1 MILID
6 TSIWIDFLQDKKNA
20 QTAKLN
26 EILELKMPF
35 GITGQI
41 YQEVLQGASSEKD
54 FNTLK
59 EYFETF
65 RIYAPSHEKNSYSK
79 AAEIFF
85 LCQRKGITIRSSA
98 DCLIAQIARE
108 HGLKVFHN
116 DKDFDNIAKIIKD
129 LEIF

>member
-6 TSIWIDFLQDKKNA
+6 TSIWIDFLREKENT
-20 QTAKLN
+20 QTAKFN
-26 EILELKMPF
+26 EILDLKIPF

-54 FNTLK
+54 FNALK

-65 RIYAPSHEKNSYSK
+65 RIYSPSHERDSYLR

-85 LCQRKGITIRSSA
+85 LCQKKGITIRSTA
-98 DCLIAQIARE
+98 DCLIVQIARE
-108 HGLKVFHN
+108 HGLKLFHN
-116 DKDFDNIAKIIKD
+116 DKDFDNIAKVIKD
-129 LEIF
+129 FDFF